1 MSGSKKVV
9 RAKVVGRN
17 GAVVSSCVIA
27 ARSDARRIIEQAGA
41 QAEQIL
47 AQAHVDADTIREQ
60 ARRQGRQEGLAEV
73 TGLLAKARKDG
84 EALRHQAV
92 SSLVTLAVRV
102 AEKVLGAEIQTRPE
116 VVLTR
121 VLDALEQVAWC
132 RRIVIRVHPEDLEIL
147 RERKEDLLARLPEAS
162 VDLVPDREITRG
174 GCRIDSE
181 AGEID
186 ATLETQLA
194 ALERSLA
201 ESMDE

>member
-1 MSGSKKVV
+1 MSGSKREV
-9 RAKVVGRN
+9 RAKVVGRG
-17 GAVVSSCVIA
+17 GAVVSSAVIT
-27 ARSDARRIIEQAGA
+27 ARTDAREIVEQAER
-41 QAEQIL
+41 QAEEIL
-47 AQAHVDADTIREQ
+47 GQAYADADSIREQ
-60 ARRQGRQEGLAEV
+60 AREHGRQQGLAEV

-84 EALRHQAV
+84 EALRRQAV

-102 AEKVLGAEIQTRPE
+102 AEKVLGAEIRTRPD
-116 VVLTR
+116 VVMSR

-147 RERKEDLLARLPEAS
+147 RDRREDLLARLPEAS

-194 ALERSLA
+194 ALEQSLA
-201 ESMDE
+201 ESMNE